1 MSRSFLRREVD
12 DIGKR
17 NINKS
22 SYRNRQLAGKTTTI
36 DEYTK
41 EKIYL
46 NTRYTPS
53 KRINIDHVI
62 PIEQL
67 IKRYGD
73 YLSVDELKKLSVIDS
88 NLAVT
93 NERLNKAKGAK
104 SNLKY
109 IIDNLGK
116 PENNFITVTNMLK
129 KQCHAELGI
138 NKMFIMIMT
147 DKMADSLSQPS
158 NKIESSNK
166 LIKDLKITDEMN
178 FMLYSTALSS
188 AQILY
193 RSYNGELTRA
203 ETAKEIAKETGITIG
218 SVVIDEMLN
227 EIGKLLEKKGLGNV
241 TEFINIQSIVTS
253 INSSIT
259 IMRYIN
265 SEIDGYQCINSLIFN
280 IIKSPLYAIAYAAGG
295 PLAALITT
303 SIVSDIQYKIS
314 AWIIEWQSEVR
325 LSKKQMRRYDK
336 LIEDFNNKINSD
348 RSVIS
353 KYIEKQNHLFDSQVL
368 NGYYNLCFS
377 IKNNNSEGITDGLNQ
392 ILKYFNK
399 EVIFKDL
406 KSFDEFFFD
415 DNQVL
420 KL

>member
-1 MSRSFLRREVD
+1 MSRKFLRNELD

-17 NINKS
+17 KLYESRVLNG
-22 SYRNRQLAGKTTTI
+22 RTTTI
-36 DEYTK
+36 DAYTGN
-41 EKIYL
+41 KIYK
-46 NTRYTPS
+46 NNRYTPH
-53 KRINIDHVI
+53 RRLNTDHVI
-62 PIEQL
+62 PIKQGYSL
-67 IKRYGD
+67 YGD
-73 YLSVDELKKLSVIDS
+73 YLTVKELREILAQDY
-88 NLAVT
+88 NLAIT
-93 NERLNKAKGAK
+93 NERLNKAKGCK
-104 SNLKY
+104 SNLKF
-109 IIDNLGK
+109 IIDNFGNLDSYDLNVIGITK
-116 PENNFITVTNMLK
+116 MLLYGTNANFNFNKDAVTKILSNNIRSCEIKLND
-129 KQCHAELGI
+129 I
-138 NKMFIMIMT
+138 
-147 DKMADSLSQPS
+147 SQ
-158 NKIESSNK
+158 SSNK
-166 LIKDLKITDEMN
+166 NIKDLKLNDEMK

-193 RSYNGELTRA
+193 RSYNGKLTRS
-203 ETAKEIAKETGITIG
+203 ETAKEIAKETGLMIG
-218 SVVIDEMLN
+218 SVIIDEMLN
-227 EIGKLLEKKGLGNV
+227 EIGKLLEKEGLGNV

-377 IKNNNSEGITDGLNQ
+377 IKNDNSKGITDGLNQ

>member
-1 MSRSFLRREVD
+1 M
-12 DIGKR
+12 K
-17 NINKS
+17 
-22 SYRNRQLAGKTTTI
+22 
-36 DEYTK
+36 
-41 EKIYL
+41 
-46 NTRYTPS
+46 
-53 KRINIDHVI
+53 
-62 PIEQL
+62 
-67 IKRYGD
+67 
-73 YLSVDELKKLSVIDS
+73 
-88 NLAVT
+88 
-93 NERLNKAKGAK
+93 
-104 SNLKY
+104 
-109 IIDNLGK
+109 
-116 PENNFITVTNMLK
+116 
-129 KQCHAELGI
+129 
-138 NKMFIMIMT
+138 
-147 DKMADSLSQPS
+147 
-158 NKIESSNK
+158 
-166 LIKDLKITDEMN
+166 

-203 ETAKEIAKETGITIG
+203 ETAKEITKETGIMIG

-227 EIGKLLEKKGLGNV
+227 EIGKLLEKEGLGNV

-377 IKNNNSEGITDGLNQ
+377 IKNNNSKGITDGLNQ

>member
-1 MSRSFLRREVD
+1 MSRKFLRSEFD

-17 NINKS
+17 KLYESQVLNG
-22 SYRNRQLAGKTTTI
+22 RTTTI
-36 DEYTK
+36 DAYTGK
-41 EKIYL
+41 KIYKNNRYTSHKRL
-46 NTRYTPS
+46 NT
-53 KRINIDHVI
+53 DHVI
-62 PIEQL
+62 PIKQGYSL
-67 IKRYGD
+67 YGD
-73 YLSVDELKKLSVIDS
+73 YLTAKELREIFAKDY

-93 NERLNKAKGAK
+93 NERLNKAKGCK
-104 SNLKY
+104 SNLKF
-109 IIDNLGK
+109 IIDNFGNLDSYDLNIIGVTK
-116 PENNFITVTNMLK
+116 MLLYGTNANANFHKDAVIKILTNNIRSCETK
-129 KQCHAELGI
+129 I
-138 NKMFIMIMT
+138 NNIG
-147 DKMADSLSQPS
+147 Q
-158 NKIESSNK
+158 SSNK
-166 LIKDLKITDEMN
+166 NIKDLKLNDDMK

-203 ETAKEIAKETGITIG
+203 ETAKEIAKETGIMIG

-227 EIGKLLEKKGLGNV
+227 EIAKLLEKESFGNV

-253 INSSIT
+253 INSSIS
-259 IMRYIN
+259 IIRFIN

-295 PLAALITT
+295 PVAKLITT
-303 SIVSDIQYKIS
+303 SIISNIQYKIS
-314 AWIIEWQSEVR
+314 MWLIEWQSEVR
-325 LSKKQMRRYDK
+325 LSKKQMRRYDI

-348 RSVIS
+348 RIVIS
-353 KYIEKQNHLFDSQVL
+353 KYIEKKNHLLDSQVL

-377 IKNNNSEGITDGLNQ
+377 IKNNNSKGITDGLNQ